1 MNRTMTYIAREN
13 KLAPTAID
21 RFFLLLTCII
31 DSFARSEVQGMLRL
45 TGVAA
50 VFMLLLG
57 VICGIESGVI
67 ALLPGA
73 VLCLSLAALAF
84 LLVRRLHELI

>member
-1 MNRTMTYIAREN
+1 MNRTMTYIVRET
-13 KLAPTAID
+13 KTTPTAAD
-21 RFFLLLTCII
+21 WFALLLACF
-31 DSFARSEVQGMLRL
+31 SAFLARSEVRGMFRL
-45 TGVAA
+45 TGAAA

-57 VICGIESGVI
+57 VVCGIESGVI

-73 VLCLSLAALAF
+73 VLCLSLVALAF